1 MKKSPVSVVYLKD
14 AHKKIGSFFCFTVQ
28 NVIAD
33 YYLLVNVEYQ
43 SVRVRER
50 ERLLRCCCC
59 CWLTWYR
66 FISITRSRLTEKSVQ
81 YRFQSSSSPTSLK
94 PNSFDA
100 RCTAHRRDCRGYD
113 AYAYP
118 HSLSTVAVL
127 YPPLLSAKRGYILS

>member
-1 MKKSPVSVVYLKD
+1 MNGLVGRKCE
-14 AHKKIGSFFCFTVQ
+14 KITSFCRVFKRCTQKNWFLFLLHGA

-33 YYLLVNVEYQ
+33 YYLLVNVGYQ
-43 SVRVRER
+43 SVRVRDR

-59 CWLTWYR
+59 CRLTWYR

-100 RCTAHRRDCRGYD
+100 RCTAHAHSVIVGDTTRMRTPTRSLELRYCT
-113 AYAYP
+113 P
-118 HSLSTVAVL
+118 HF
-127 YPPLLSAKRGYILS
+127 

>member
-1 MKKSPVSVVYLKD
+1 MSKKSPVSVEYLKD
-14 AHKKIGSFFCFTVQ
+14 AHKRKLVAFSASRCK
-28 NVIAD
+28 
-33 YYLLVNVEYQ
+33 YHRRLLSAGKCRV
-43 SVRVRER
+43 SKRARVRER
-50 ERLLRCCCC
+50 ERLLRCCC

-118 HSLSTVAVL
+118 HSLSRVALL
-127 YPPLLSAKRGYILS
+127 YPHL